1 MRNEM
6 KRKSPRQ
13 LHVFS
18 KKYYIKSGSHGLKSL
33 RIQLIISDYTT
44 YMYYIILSKPKI
56 VLGFPSGATDQNQ
69 IKRYHPTIIRKL
81 KFHKNV

>member
-1 MRNEM
+1 MQNEM

-33 RIQLIISDYTT
+33 RTQLIISDYTT
-44 YMYYIILSKPKI
+44 YYIILSKPKI

-69 IKRYHPTIIRKL
+69 MKLYHPTIIRKL